1 MNYVR
6 SRGDVP
12 GIKPQDAQSKM
23 GKGPS
28 RLTFDVGMIPNQPL
42 KELVIDT
49 AKQCKIPLQLT
60 QMKGG
65 RTDGAPIHMS
75 RAGCPTIVLC
85 VPTRHIHSHS
95 GLLSLKDAENTVSLL
110 IELVK
115 RLDKKTVDGFT
126 AL

>member
-1 MNYVR
+1 M
-6 SRGDVP
+6 
-12 GIKPQDAQSKM
+12 
-23 GKGPS
+23 
-28 RLTFDVGMIPNQPL
+28 LTFDAGMIPNQSL

-65 RTDGAPIHMS
+65 RTDGASIHVS
-75 RAGCPTIVLC
+75 RAGCPTIFLC

-95 GLLSLKDAENTVSLL
+95 GPLNFKDAENTVSLL